1 MMDKRGYN
9 QMDSIEYS
17 QQMKNTV
24 DLLIHFVREDNH
36 VTDDNNIEPEQ
47 SSQILFERFALKVFV
62 IDYMMYGLITVED
75 YKTKL
80 SEIIFAEILE
90 QAEQTWEDAKKGLEQ
105 RMQLYAHAISQRP
118 EAPDFAIMMTFC
130 KLCGRTD
137 EEFMKKVPVLLLN
150 YLKVVDPLLRTF
162 ISTTADEMG

>member
-9 QMDSIEYS
+9 HVDSMEYL

-24 DLLIHFVREDNH
+24 DRLIHFVREENHVIDDNH
-36 VTDDNNIEPEQ
+36 GAAEQ
-47 SSQILFERFALKVFV
+47 PSQILFERFALRVFV
-62 IDYMMYGLITVED
+62 VDYMMYGLITVED
-75 YKTKL
+75 HKTEL
-80 SEIIFAEILE
+80 SQLIFATILE

-105 RMQLYAHAISQRP
+105 RMQLYAHAIAQRP

-137 EEFMKKVPVLLLN
+137 EEFMKKVPALLLN
-150 YLKVVDPLLRTF
+150 YLKLVDPILRTL
-162 ISTTADEMG
+162 ISTTPNGMG